1 MDDVIN
7 LTFDLDITLVSNMY
21 KVLQLSLAHVRMTGL
36 YNY

>member
-21 KVLQLSLAHVRMTGL
+21 KVLPLSLAHVQMSGL
-36 YNY
+36 YY